1 MMFTRMSVL
10 AVKEKTT
17 CVLRGAI
24 TGIAASAISF
34 FLLRPAAE
42 LCAVLIRREWPDAW
56 FSGMVVW
63 YADFFAVGL
72 SIAIAVVVGRLTF
85 KRCHS

>member
-1 MMFTRMSVL
+1 MMFNRMSVL
-10 AVKEKTT
+10 AAKAKTT
-17 CVLRGAI
+17 CVLRGAVM
-24 TGIAASAISF
+24 GIAASAVSF
-34 FLLRPAAE
+34 FLLRPVAE
-42 LCAVLIRREWPDAW
+42 LCAALIRRKWPDAW
-56 FSGMVVW
+56 FSGLVVW